1 MFKDE
6 AVKKILNYF
15 EENEDDFNDA
25 IQALDDYN
33 GYLNDDRIYPM
44 YLLNEFYA
52 GTDPDE
58 ILRRAFYGYNG
69 DYINDSGNHPEPFN
83 PNADYFYFN
92 GYGNLVSTNYIDY
105 SDRLDEWFI
114 NTYIDEYPALWNVP
128 EAVEDII
135 ESIEEEA

>member
-1 MFKDE
+1 MLRNE
-6 AVKKILNYF
+6 AIKKILNYF
-15 EENEDDFNDA
+15 KENEDDFNDA
-25 IQALDDYN
+25 IQVLDDYN

-44 YLLNEFYA
+44 EFLNSFYENA
-52 GTDPDE
+52 DADE
-58 ILRRAFYGYNG
+58 ILRCAFYGYNG
-69 DYINDSGNHPEPFN
+69 DYTNGDGNHPEPFN
-83 PNADYFYFN
+83 PNADYFYYN

-114 NTYIDEYPALWNVP
+114 NEYIDEYPALWNVP

>member
-1 MFKDE
+1 MLRNE
-6 AVKKILNYF
+6 AIEKILNYF
-15 EENEDDFNDA
+15 KENEDDFNNA
-25 IQALDDYN
+25 IQVLDDYN

-44 YLLNEFYA
+44 EFLNSFYVNA
-52 GTDPDE
+52 DADE

-69 DYINDSGNHPEPFN
+69 DYTNSDGNHPEPFN
-83 PNADYFYFN
+83 PNADYFYYN

-114 NTYIDEYPALWNVP
+114 NEYIDEYPALWNVP
-128 EAVEDII
+128 KAVEDII